1 MVTNQTK
8 IVQVVVV
15 DGEPHQIKALSDNL
29 SKMRKKLDFDVEFMI
44 TNDKIKFRDVK
55 WMIDELYKL
64 YKLGKEAGV
73 DDE

>member
-1 MVTNQTK
+1 MSKETK

-15 DGEPHQIKALSDNL
+15 DGEPHQLKAISDNL
-29 SKMRKKLDFDVEFMI
+29 RIIKEKLDFNVEFMV

-73 DDE
+73 DGE